1 MCLRARPG
9 ELVTLAVA
17 SFVNP
22 GQSAILR
29 VCPAR
34 RLTLAPRFPGLIW
47 LLAQLRLLLL
57 LRLVAGLALL
67 LLLGSLLKLKLLLL
81 SCLLLTSLVL
91 LSALLG
97 LLFLGLL
104 ALGLQLSCLLLRC
117 LPGLILLLALQLLLL
132 LLIASLPL
140 LLLLGALLGL
150 LLFLQL
156 PLRLLLPPCLFL
168 HGALAERLVGLP
180 TLLLLLTCSVNLLAL
195 LVALKPLLLA
205 LRLLD
210 GVASGIRPTGLHR
223 QRHRIGVA
231 VPISVS
237 QRLFAQCALP
247 Q

>member
-22 GQSAILR
+22 GQSAIRR

-132 LLIASLPL
+132 IACLPL